1 MNLSEKKSFVGVD
14 CHKNSIA
21 CYVNGRFKE
30 FRTDCKSFKKALEW
44 AGKDAHWCVEGAYSY
59 GLAFST
65 FLLSSGCKVFEVNPL
80 ITSRLRKVDSIA
92 GFKNDFGDAKVIS
105 MFAHQSNFQTVSLR
119 TVKLKEKISARK
131 LLVKQRVELIN
142 SIKSAFVK
150 RGEVPLFKCLTTLKA
165 IKWLS
170 KHPDIVISSFGKVI
184 NELTN
189 SINLLEK
196 EIEDLMPKEAQKLT
210 ELTGISTLS
219 AAIIYTE
226 TKGNK
231 MTKAQ
236 FASYAGVAPVECSS
250 GLTQKHRNNKRGN
263 RELNCVFY
271 QISVQQSTHD
281 EKGSAYYEKKIA
293 EGKTKHHARKCLSRQ
308 LVNLVWK
315 ILNEN

>member
-1 MNLSEKKSFVGVD
+1 MKTNLEKSFVGVD

-21 CYVNGRFKE
+21 CYVNGKFKE
-30 FRTDCKSFKKALEW
+30 FRTDFKGYKKALEW
-44 AGKDAHWCVEGAYSY
+44 AGQDVHWCIEGAYSY

-92 GFKNDFGDAKVIS
+92 GLKNDFGDAKVIS
-105 MFAHQSNFQTVSLR
+105 IFAHQSNFQAVSLK

-142 SIKSAFVK
+142 SIKSTFVK
-150 RGEVPLFKCLTTLKA
+150 RGETLPFKYLTTLKA

-170 KHPDIVISSFGKVI
+170 NHTDLVIKSFGKVI
-184 NELTN
+184 SELTN

-196 EIEDLMPKEAQKLT
+196 EIEELIPEKAQNLT
-210 ELTGISTLS
+210 ALTGISTLS
-219 AAIIYTE
+219 AAIIYAE

-236 FASYAGVAPVECSS
+236 FASYAGVAPVDCSS
-250 GLTQKHRNNKRGN
+250 GITQKHRNNKRGN

-271 QISVQQSTHD
+271 QISVQQSIHD
-281 EKGSAYYEKKIA
+281 EKGSEYYERKIA

-308 LVNLVWK
+308 IINLVWK
-315 ILNEN
+315 ILNEQ